1 MLPRELCQ
9 DQPQIMH
16 IDLNSAFATAE
27 QQAHPSLRGK
37 PMGVTNRISKH
48 CCVIAAS
55 YEAKA
60 RGIRVGMRLDEAR
73 QLAPGFV
80 ILETDPQKYHHVYQS
95 LARIMKDYSPHVRM
109 KSIDEGIIDF
119 RGTDEHN
126 GHRSMAGI
134 GKEIKHRI
142 RQEIGSWMR
151 VNIGIGTNQF
161 LAKQAANWHKPD
173 GLDVLDQHNLHAYYK
188 QIQLT
193 DISGIAAHYE
203 ARLQA
208 AGIFTPRAFLEASAD
223 CLRRRVFKSVAG
235 EDWHQRLRGYEVD
248 AQPTKLGSIGRQFV
262 LDVRT
267 HDPAVIVPR
276 FHYLCETTAQKL
288 RFRGV
293 DARGILVW
301 VQLQNGES
309 WYTRKMHKTSFYT
322 NADVYQRALYLFN
335 QRPQHAAV
343 AAMGITCYQLSPS
356 ARNQVSLFDSRN
368 KQAWLTQAVDEIN
381 ERYGMFTIA
390 SADAL
395 QGHAFVKQKIPFGGT
410 EYFRLLLS

>member
-1 MLPRELCQ
+1 MLPRTLCT
-9 DQPQIMH
+9 DRPQIMH

-60 RGIRVGMRLDEAR
+60 RGVTVGMRLDEVR
-73 QLAPGFV
+73 QLAPDFV

-126 GHRSMAGI
+126 SHRSLTDI

-142 RQEIGSWMR
+142 RHEIGSWMR
-151 VNIGIGTNQF
+151 VNIGIGTNHF

-173 GLDVLDQHNLHAYYK
+173 GLDVLDHRNLHAYYE
-188 QIQLT
+188 QIKLT

-208 AGIFTPRAFLEASAD
+208 AGIFTPRAFLAASAD
-223 CLRRRVFKSVAG
+223 CLRRQVFKSVVG

-267 HDPAVIVPR
+267 HDSAVIIPR

-309 WYTRKMHKTSFYT
+309 WYTRKMHKASFYT

-335 QRPQHAAV
+335 QRPQHAPVAV
-343 AAMGITCYQLSPS
+343 MGVTCYQLSPS
-356 ARNQVSLFDSRN
+356 ARNQVSLLDSLN
-368 KQAWLTQAVDEIN
+368 KQAWLTEAVDEIN

-395 QGHAFVKQKIPFGGT
+395 HGHAFVKQKIPFGGT